1 MAPREIEGALRAS
14 FDALKSEFGGIILG
28 MGAIDV
34 IRGDILDFTYNLPPN
49 FLKYHGRIVN
59 LMRKNPSVEFKGG
72 KVRFGSY
79 YLFETEDNSLFVVF
93 NVASRFAFVVHVKLL
108 LYNTYNPAGYAGTG
122 VSRGLGLVVVRT
134 GVNNNRPTEYGV
146 R

>member
-93 NVASRFAFVVHVKLL
+93 NVASRFAFVVHVKL
-108 LYNTYNPAGYAGTG
+108 GTIQMG
-122 VSRGLGLVVVRT
+122 TVLQVMLTELRDVLSRNYDESRLQRMERIFNLR
-134 GVNNNRPTEYGV
+134 
-146 R
+146 